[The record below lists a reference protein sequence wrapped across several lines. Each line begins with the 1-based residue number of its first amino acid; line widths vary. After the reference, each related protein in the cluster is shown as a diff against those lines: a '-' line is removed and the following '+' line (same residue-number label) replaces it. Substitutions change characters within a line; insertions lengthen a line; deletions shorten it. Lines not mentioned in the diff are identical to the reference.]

1 MQSDNN
7 LVMKIGI
14 LSMQHVRNYG
24 SFLQAY
30 ALKTTLESL
39 GHQCEFVELEEG
51 EQLPGLKRNF
61 KYLISMAFK
70 RYFNWTAIKNFP
82 QKWRFTR
89 IYQRRFDNEFLPE
102 LGVHK
107 HEIPKY
113 DYVVI
118 GSDEVFNFNQRASFG
133 FTTQLY
139 GNVKN
144 ADKVISYAGS
154 FSTTTLEDINHYG
167 VRNKIIEA
175 MRKMSAISVRD
186 TNSVEVVRNLL
197 GIEPSFNIDPVL
209 LLDYQ
214 KYAVQ
219 PKETNYIVVYSYPNR
234 IKGKE
239 EVDAIKKFSQEKGKK
254 LISICFYFPWCDETV
269 IPHPFEVL
277 GYMKHSD
284 FIITDTFHG
293 CVMSIKFN
301 KQFVALVR
309 ESNKQKMSSLLNQ
322 FGLGNRMCE
331 SFDKLTEMM
340 DSFIDYRA
348 VNNLLDS
355 EKTKSIMYLKESII

>member
-1 MQSDNN
+1 
-7 LVMKIGI
+7 MKVGI

-30 ALKTTLESL
+30 ALKATLESL
-39 GHQCEFVELEEG
+39 GHQCEFVELEVG
-51 EQLPGLKRNF
+51 EQLPGLKRDF
-61 KYLISMAFK
+61 WYLLNMAFK
-70 RYFNWTAIKNFP
+70 RYFNWSAIRTFHE
-82 QKWRFTR
+82 KWKFTK
-89 IYQRRFDNEFLPE
+89 IYQSRFDNEFLPE

-107 HEIPKY
+107 HEIQKY

-133 FTTQLY
+133 FTTQLF
-139 GNVKN
+139 GDVKN
-144 ADKVISYAGS
+144 ANKVISYAGS
-154 FSTTTLEDINHYG
+154 FGTTTLEDINHYG
-167 VRNKIIEA
+167 VRDKIIGA

-209 LLDYQ
+209 LFDYQ

-239 EVDAIKKFSQEKGKK
+239 EVDAIKKFAREKGKR

-277 GYMKHSD
+277 GYMKNAD

-309 ESNKQKMSSLLNQ
+309 ESNRQKMSSLLNQ
-322 FGLGNRMCE
+322 FELGSRMCE
-331 SFDKLTEMM
+331 SFESLAEIMSTPIDFKL
-340 DSFIDYRA
+340 
-348 VNNLLDS
+348 VNNHL
-355 EKTKSIMYLKESII
+355 EKERRNGYNYLKSSIES

>member
-1 MQSDNN
+1 
-7 LVMKIGI
+7 MKIGI

-51 EQLPGLKRNF
+51 EQLPGLKRNIW
-61 KYLISMAFK
+61 YLMTMAFK
-70 RYFNWTAIKNFP
+70 RYFNWSAIKTFHK
-82 QKWRFTR
+82 KWKFTK
-89 IYQRRFDNEFLPE
+89 IYQSRFDNEFLPE
-102 LGVHK
+102 LGVNK
-107 HEIPKY
+107 HDMKEY

-133 FTTQLY
+133 FTTQLF
-139 GNVKN
+139 GDVKN
-144 ADKVISYAGS
+144 THKVISYAGS
-154 FSTTTLEDINHYG
+154 FGTTTLEDINHYG
-167 VRNKIIEA
+167 VRDKIIGA

-186 TNSVEVVRNLL
+186 TNSVEVVKNLL
-197 GIEPSFNIDPVL
+197 GIKPSFNIDPVL
-209 LLDYQ
+209 LFDYQ

-239 EVDAIKKFSQEKGKK
+239 EVDAIKKFAQKKGKK

-277 GYMKHSD
+277 GYIKNAD
-284 FIITDTFHG
+284 YIITDTFHG

-331 SFDKLTEMM
+331 SFDKLSERMNA
-340 DSFIDYRA
+340 DIDYQQ
-348 VNNLLDS
+348 VNRQLDV
-355 EKTKSIMYLKESII
+355 EQQKSMAYLKESIVE